1 MMKLTT
7 MLQQCSTRVCNF
19 DKKYSKRF
27 VGTDIMHFTNNPLFS
42 FFSEAVENAKEN
54 ISEEDPKSTN
64 QSVDINTKTETQP
77 GTKSNDCAKSPQ
89 GSETCVL
96 HLNTLETRF

>member
-1 MMKLTT
+1 
-7 MLQQCSTRVCNF
+7 
-19 DKKYSKRF
+19 
-27 VGTDIMHFTNNPLFS
+27 MHFTNNPLFS

-54 ISEEDPKSTN
+54 ISEKDPKSTN

-77 GTKSNDCAKSPQ
+77 GTGSNDCAKNPQ

-96 HLNTLETRF
+96 KLNTLETRFWRSGSQGLTFWPLLFKSWIVLNWPTG

>member
-1 MMKLTT
+1 
-7 MLQQCSTRVCNF
+7 
-19 DKKYSKRF
+19 
-27 VGTDIMHFTNNPLFS
+27 MHFTNNPLFS

-64 QSVDINTKTETQP
+64 QSVDINTKTEAQP

-96 HLNTLETRF
+96 HLNTLETRFWGSGSQGLTFWPRLFKSWIVLNWSTG

>member
-1 MMKLTT
+1 
-7 MLQQCSTRVCNF
+7 
-19 DKKYSKRF
+19 
-27 VGTDIMHFTNNPLFS
+27 MHFTNNPLFS

-54 ISEEDPKSTN
+54 ISEKDPKSTN

-77 GTKSNDCAKSPQ
+77 GTGSHDCANSPQ

-96 HLNTLETRF
+96 HLNTLETRFWGSGSQGLTFWPLLFKSWIALNWPTG

>member
-1 MMKLTT
+1 
-7 MLQQCSTRVCNF
+7 
-19 DKKYSKRF
+19 
-27 VGTDIMHFTNNPLFS
+27 MHFTNNPLFS

-77 GTKSNDCAKSPQ
+77 GTGSNDCAKNPQ

-96 HLNTLETRF
+96 NLNTLETRF

>member
-1 MMKLTT
+1 
-7 MLQQCSTRVCNF
+7 
-19 DKKYSKRF
+19 
-27 VGTDIMHFTNNPLFS
+27 MHFTNNPLFS

-54 ISEEDPKSTN
+54 ISEKDPKSTN

-77 GTKSNDCAKSPQ
+77 GAGSNDCAKNPQ

-96 HLNTLETRF
+96 HLNTLETRFWGLTFWPLLFKSWIVLNWPTG